1 MSITHYRILVIS
13 TFFILIFSLSI
24 DFFWLKDLLNFVA
37 DFAASLLDVSEL
49 RHYLFLAFF
58 VLMLF
63 AATYSFIGLLRF
75 KKRARYVFLAMFVFI
90 IPIYLLL
97 GVSVQS
103 GLSRIFYDVGLLMS
117 GVVLASIYS
126 NPLKI
131 YFTD

>member
-1 MSITHYRILVIS
+1 MSITNYRILVIS
-13 TFFILIFSLSI
+13 TFFVLIFSLTI

-49 RHYLFLAFF
+49 RHYLFLTFF
-58 VLMLF
+58 ILMLLT
-63 AATYSFIGLLRF
+63 AAYSLIGLLRF
-75 KKRARYVFLAMFVFI
+75 KKRARYVFLIMFVFI

-126 NPLKI
+126 NPLKT

>member
-1 MSITHYRILVIS
+1 MSITNYRILVIS
-13 TFFILIFSLSI
+13 TFFVLIFSLTI

-49 RHYLFLAFF
+49 RHYLFLTFF
-58 VLMLF
+58 ILMLLT
-63 AATYSFIGLLRF
+63 AAYSLIGLLGF
-75 KKRARYVFLAMFVFI
+75 KKRARYVFLIMFVFI

-126 NPLKI
+126 NPLKT